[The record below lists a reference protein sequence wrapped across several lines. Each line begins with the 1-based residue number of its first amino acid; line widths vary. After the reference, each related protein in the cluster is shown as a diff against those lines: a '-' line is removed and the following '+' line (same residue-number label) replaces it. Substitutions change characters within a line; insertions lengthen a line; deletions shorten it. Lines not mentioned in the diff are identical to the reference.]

1 MLGPYT
7 HGIDPI
13 LFDVGGV
20 HLWWYGLGFALG
32 FLELQLFLRRG
43 GGQLRLSPREVWSLS
58 LYMTV
63 GVLVGGRALADRFLA
78 ATAAALDL
86 QLVTADEQLLPDV
99 ATGSWQ
105 TVTSPRSRV
114 HACPNRGRREH
125 SRETGESLGVS
136 VYVYR

>member
-32 FLELQLFLRRG
+32 FLELHLFLRRG

-86 QLVTADEQLLPDV
+86 QLVTADEQLL
-99 ATGSWQ
+99 AG
-105 TVTSPRSRV
+105 RGYRV
-114 HACPNRGRREH
+114 LANR
-125 SRETGESLGVS
+125 
-136 VYVYR
+136 